1 MSQILVVD
9 DEPDLCELV
18 EVTLKRKKYS
28 VSAACSGEKALE
40 MLEDETPDLILLDVG
55 LPGLN
60 GWEVL
65 KEMAGRSTIEKVPV
79 AMFTGEKLTL
89 TEILRKDIENL
100 VGYIEKPFNSSD
112 LLSTVEKILERTRRI
127 YRIKEEIANCPN
139 GGEDL
144 SRAFLAWNRTQM
156 IHERLLEKLKELRW
170 EYVDDDKLARID
182 DLIEGE
188 KQTIQESKLKKT
200 EILRLAGLEDL
211 VCPKVS

>member
-1 MSQILVVD
+1 MNQVLVVD

-18 EVTLKRKKYS
+18 EVTLKRKKYT
-28 VSAACSGEKALE
+28 VSAAGSGEQALE
-40 MLEDETPDLILLDVG
+40 MLENETPDLVLLDVG
-55 LPGLN
+55 LPGLT

-100 VGYIEKPFNSSD
+100 VGYIEKPFNSSE
-112 LLSTVEKILERTRRI
+112 LLNTVEKILERTRRI
-127 YRIKEEIANCPN
+127 YHIKEKIENSPN

-170 EYVDDDKLARID
+170 EYVEEERLARIGS
-182 DLIEGE
+182 LIEGE
-188 KQTIQESKLKKT
+188 KQTIKESELKKT
-200 EILRLAGLEDL
+200 EILRLAGLEEL
-211 VCPKVS
+211 AYH